1 MFGSKKQQII
11 RFEQNICHASVNDNS
26 ILFVRVGDVVT
37 TKDAMFEVPFT
48 HMAFVI
54 KGGGDFR
61 VYQSGTYPVFESKEE
76 MKAWK
81 NGVSVE
87 IIYVPKETSV
97 LIRWGTPDKVTYRDK
112 ISNKVIE
119 VGARGQFGISITN
132 ANQFFRKVV
141 GATKE
146 FDLERFR
153 DRFSAAVVNDFA
165 DVFLTVVAKEEL
177 TYDQFDAN
185 RKTIAV
191 QVGKM
196 LSEKFERDWG
206 IGLVDFIIEKFNI
219 SAEDME
225 KIENVADEIQQ
236 RNKMKEYLAELERLD
251 DKQWEREMYLKRLE
265 QEDKA
270 AYYEVLK
277 VVGSKGG
284 ATAAGA
290 FCPNCGHSYEN
301 GAAFCPGCGKKLA
314 AATVTCPKCGK
325 TYPGDTAFC
334 SACGTKLN

>member
-11 RFEQNICHASVNDNS
+11 RFEQNLCHASVDDNS
-26 ILFVRVGDVVT
+26 ILFVRVSDVVT
-37 TKDAMFEVPFT
+37 AKDAMFEVPFT
-48 HMAFVI
+48 HTAFVI
-54 KGGGDFR
+54 KGGGDFQ
-61 VYQSGTYPVFESKEE
+61 VYKSGTYPVFESKQEV
-76 MKAWK
+76 KAWK

-97 LIRWGTPDKVTYRDK
+97 LVRWGTPDKVMYRDK

-119 VGARGQFGISITN
+119 VCARGQFGISITN
-132 ANQFFRKVV
+132 GNQFFRKVV
-141 GATKE
+141 GSTKE

-153 DRFSAAVVNDFA
+153 ERFSAAVVNDFA
-165 DVFLTVVAKEEL
+165 DVFLAVVAAEEL

-185 RKTIAV
+185 RKVIAER
-191 QVGKM
+191 VGKM
-196 LSEKFERDWG
+196 LSEKFENDWG

-225 KIENVADEIQQ
+225 KIEGVADEIQQ

-265 QEDKA
+265 QEDRA

-277 VVGSKGG
+277 IVGAKMTASGG
-284 ATAAGA
+284 AN
-290 FCPNCGHSYEN
+290 FCPNCGHRYET
-301 GAAFCPGCGKKLA
+301 GAAFCPSCGKKLA
-314 AATVTCPKCGK
+314 GATVTCPKCGK
-325 TYPGDTAFC
+325 SYPGDTAFC
-334 SACGTKLN
+334 SACGTKLS